1 LRGSHHGVFSRG
13 AVDRIKHLGLKRVVI
28 TDTIKLDPKH
38 KFEGLDQISV
48 GPMLGKAIKLINSNQ
63 SIHVLF

>member
-1 LRGSHHGVFSRG
+1 
-13 AVDRIKHLGLKRVVI
+13 HLGLKRVVI

>member
-1 LRGSHHGVFSRG
+1 
-13 AVDRIKHLGLKRVVI
+13 I